1 MLDILHDSSAADH
14 HCLPWVHS
22 PVSIDAM
29 SGTAPKSKKDKKA
42 AKALKAKAP
51 KASKTPKAP
60 KAGKNAAARATIPAL
75 PPDLG
80 LSPLAQERADR
91 GAKLA
96 TQVER
101 SWNADWVAPAGR
113 KDPVAILEAES
124 AQRIQHLIPIRYGR
138 MLASPFTFFRG
149 AAAIMAADLA
159 PLPTSNLRA
168 QSSGDAHLLNFGVFA
183 APDRRLVFDLN
194 DFDQT
199 LPAPIE
205 WDLKR
210 LAASCV
216 IAARDVG
223 AGETVARTVATAAT
237 DAYRWAM
244 WRFAAMRHL
253 EVFYH
258 RIEVGGDLPLLN
270 KRADKASLS
279 QMSKDF
285 AKAETRTSV
294 GSLERFAE
302 RLPDGSFR
310 LHEELPLVE
319 RLTGHHVLDVVK
331 EDFARY
337 TRTLDPEKAAVIER
351 YRFQDV
357 ARKVV
362 GVGSV
367 GIEAYI
373 ILLVGDRDDDPLFLQ
388 LKEVKESVFAPY
400 AGPSMYEHQGE
411 RVVRGQ
417 KVMQTTGD
425 LFLGWLSHDGDPSP
439 DYYMRQLRDKKGSIK
454 IERLSETGL
463 RLYAEECGAV
473 LARAHARS
481 GDAATI
487 AGYLGH
493 GPDIADAITEFAVRY
508 ADQNEL
514 DYQALL
520 QAESDGR
527 IQVQRGL

>member
-1 MLDILHDSSAADH
+1 
-14 HCLPWVHS
+14 
-22 PVSIDAM
+22 M
-29 SGTAPKSKKDKKA
+29 SGSAPKAKGTKKDKGK
-42 AKALKAKAP
+42 KKGGGKVAP
-51 KASKTPKAP
+51 IAELL
-60 KAGKNAAARATIPAL
+60 AGDPLA
-75 PPDLG
+75 
-80 LSPLAQERADR
+80 PLAQDRADR
-91 GAKLA
+91 GAYLA
-96 TQVER
+96 TEVER
-101 SWNADWVAPAGR
+101 GWNADWSAPSSR

-124 AQRIQHLIPIRYGR
+124 AQRIQSLIPIRYGR
-138 MLASPFTFFRG
+138 MLVSPFTFFRG

-159 PLPTSNLRA
+159 PLPTSNLRV

-199 LPAPIE
+199 LPAPFE
-205 WDLKR
+205 WDVKR

-216 IAARDVG
+216 IAARDVD
-223 AGETVARTVATAAT
+223 AGEDVARSVAAAAT
-237 DAYRWAM
+237 EAYRLAT
-244 WRFAAMRHL
+244 WRYAGMRHL
-253 EVFYH
+253 DVFYD
-258 RIEVGGDLPLLN
+258 RIEISEDLPRLQPY
-270 KRADKASLS
+270 ADKDTLS
-279 QMSKDF
+279 RMRKDF
-285 AKAETRTSV
+285 AKAQTRTSV

-302 RLPDGSFR
+302 QQPDGSFR
-310 LHEELPLVE
+310 LHEEPPLVE
-319 RLTGHHVLDVVK
+319 RLTGHHVLDLVR
-331 EDFARY
+331 EDFDRY

-400 AGPSMYEHQGE
+400 AGPSVYEHQGE

-425 LFLGWLSHDGDPSP
+425 LFLGWLNHAGEGSP
-439 DYYMRQLRDKKGSIK
+439 DYYVRQLRDKKGSVK
-454 IERLSETGL
+454 IERLNASGL
-463 RLYAEECGAV
+463 RLYAQECGAV

-487 AGYLGH
+487 AGYLGK
-493 GPDIADAITEFAVRY
+493 DREFDDAITEFAVRY
-508 ADQNEL
+508 ADQNER

-520 QAESDGR
+520 QAERDGR
-527 IQVQRGL
+527 IAVQRGL

>member
-1 MLDILHDSSAADH
+1 
-14 HCLPWVHS
+14 
-22 PVSIDAM
+22 M
-29 SGTAPKSKKDKKA
+29 SGSAPKSKKDKKQA
-42 AKALKAKAP
+42 DKAP
-51 KASKTPKAP
+51 KVKKGK
-60 KAGKNAAARATIPAL
+60 KAGRQPVPTPAPL
-75 PPDLG
+75 AKLA
-80 LSPLAQERADR
+80 PLAQERADA

-96 TQVER
+96 EQVQR
-101 SWNADWVAPAGR
+101 GWNADWTPPADR
-113 KDPVAILEAES
+113 KDPVSILEGES
-124 AQRIQHLIPIRYGR
+124 AQRIQQLIPIRYGR
-138 MLASPFTFFRG
+138 MLATPFTFFRG

-183 APDRRLVFDLN
+183 SPDRRLVFDLN

-223 AGETVARTVATAAT
+223 ASDEIARTVAASAT
-237 DAYRWAM
+237 QAYRWAM
-244 WRFAAMRHL
+244 WSFAGMRHL
-253 EVFYH
+253 DLYYH
-258 RIEVGGDLPLLN
+258 RLEVHDDLPRLS
-270 KRADKASLS
+270 KRTDKASLS
-279 QMSKDF
+279 QLRKDF

-294 GSLERFAE
+294 GSLGRFAE

-310 LHEELPLVE
+310 LHEEPPLVE
-319 RLTGHHVLDVVK
+319 RLDSHHVLDVVK

-337 TRTLDPEKAAVIER
+337 TSTLDPEKAAVIER

-400 AGPSMYEHQGE
+400 AGPSIYSHEGE

-425 LFLGWLSHDGDPSP
+425 VFLGWLNHSGEGSP
-439 DYYMRQLRDKKGSIK
+439 DYYVRQLRDKKGSIK
-454 IERLSETGL
+454 IERLTESGL
-463 RLYAEECGAV
+463 RLYAEECGTV

-493 GPDIADAITEFAVRY
+493 DEEIVDAIEEFAVRY
-508 ADQNEL
+508 ADQNER

-520 QAESDGR
+520 QAEADGR

>member
-1 MLDILHDSSAADH
+1 
-14 HCLPWVHS
+14 
-22 PVSIDAM
+22 M
-29 SGTAPKSKKDKKA
+29 SGSAPKAKGSKKDKGKKKGG
-42 AKALKAKAP
+42 AKADPLSALL
-51 KASKTPKAP
+51 
-60 KAGKNAAARATIPAL
+60 AGDP
-75 PPDLG
+75 
-80 LSPLAQERADR
+80 LSPLAQDRADR
-91 GAKLA
+91 GAYLA
-96 TQVER
+96 TEVER
-101 SWNADWVAPAGR
+101 GWNAEWAAPSGR

-124 AQRIQHLIPIRYGR
+124 AQRIQSLIPIRYGR
-138 MLASPFTFFRG
+138 MLVSPFTFFRG

-199 LPAPIE
+199 LPAPFE

-216 IAARDVG
+216 IAARDVD
-223 AGETVARTVATAAT
+223 AGEEVARSVAAAAT
-237 DAYRWAM
+237 EAYRLSM
-244 WRFAAMRHL
+244 WRYAGMRHL
-253 EVFYH
+253 DVFYD
-258 RIEVGGDLPLLN
+258 RIEISDDLPRLQQY
-270 KRADKASLS
+270 ADKETLS
-279 QMSKDF
+279 RLRKDF
-285 AKAETRTSV
+285 AKAQTRTSV
-294 GSLERFAE
+294 ASLERFAE
-302 RLPDGSFR
+302 QQPDGSFR
-310 LHEELPLVE
+310 LHEEPPLVE
-319 RLTGHHVLDVVK
+319 RLSGHHVLDVVR
-331 EDFARY
+331 EDFDRY

-400 AGPSMYEHQGE
+400 AGPSVYDHQGE

-425 LFLGWLSHDGDPSP
+425 VFLGWLNHAGEGSP
-439 DYYMRQLRDKKGSIK
+439 DYYVRQLRDKKGSVK
-454 IERLSETGL
+454 IERLNASGL
-463 RLYAEECGAV
+463 RLYAQECGAV

-487 AGYLGH
+487 AGYLGE
-493 GPDIADAITEFAVRY
+493 DREFVDALTEFAVRY
-508 ADQNEL
+508 ADQNER
-514 DYQALL
+514 DYEALL
-520 QAESDGR
+520 QAERDGR

>member
-1 MLDILHDSSAADH
+1 MGGS
-14 HCLPWVHS
+14 
-22 PVSIDAM
+22 
-29 SGTAPKSKKDKKA
+29 
-42 AKALKAKAP
+42 AP
-51 KASKTPKAP
+51 KAKKGKDKSEKGGKGKKHGTGVDGDVRALDELRAASE
-60 KAGKNAAARATIPAL
+60 AGLA
-75 PPDLG
+75 
-80 LSPLAQERADR
+80 PLAQERASA

-96 TQVER
+96 TEVER
-101 SWNADWVAPAGR
+101 GWNAEWAAQPGR

-124 AQRIQHLIPIRYGR
+124 AERIQPLIPIRYGR

-149 AAAIMAADLA
+149 SAAIMAADLA

-199 LPAPIE
+199 LPAPFE

-216 IAARDVG
+216 IAARDVD
-223 AGETVARTVATAAT
+223 AGEDVARSVAAAAT

-244 WRFAAMRHL
+244 WRYASMRHL
-253 EVFYH
+253 DVFYD
-258 RIEVGGDLPLLN
+258 RIEVSEDMPLLS
-270 KRADKASLS
+270 KHADKATLS
-279 QMSKDF
+279 RMRKDF
-285 AKAETRTSV
+285 AKAQTRTSV
-294 GSLERFAE
+294 GSLGQFAE
-302 RLPDGSFR
+302 KGEDGLFR
-310 LHEELPLVE
+310 LHEEIPLVE
-319 RLTGHHVLDVVK
+319 RLTAHEVRDLVE
-331 EDFARY
+331 EDFTRY
-337 TRTLDPEKAAVIER
+337 TRTLDPEKAAVIDR

-400 AGPSMYEHQGE
+400 AGPSIYAHQGE

-425 LFLGWLSHDGDPSP
+425 VFLGWLNHGGEGSP
-439 DYYMRQLRDKKGSIK
+439 DYYMRQLRDKKGSVK
-454 IERLSETGL
+454 IERLSASGL

-481 GDAATI
+481 GDAATK
-487 AGYLGH
+487 AGYLGA
-493 GPDIADAITEFAVRY
+493 GPEIVEAITEFAVRY

-520 QAESDGR
+520 QAEADGR
-527 IQVQRGL
+527 ITVQRGL

>member
-1 MLDILHDSSAADH
+1 
-14 HCLPWVHS
+14 
-22 PVSIDAM
+22 M
-29 SGTAPKSKKDKKA
+29 SGSAPKAKGTKKDKGK
-42 AKALKAKAP
+42 KKGGGKVAP
-51 KASKTPKAP
+51 IAELL
-60 KAGKNAAARATIPAL
+60 AGDPLA
-75 PPDLG
+75 
-80 LSPLAQERADR
+80 PLAQDRADR
-91 GAKLA
+91 GAYLA
-96 TQVER
+96 TEVER
-101 SWNADWVAPAGR
+101 GWNADWSAPSSR

-124 AQRIQHLIPIRYGR
+124 AQRIQSLIPIRYGR
-138 MLASPFTFFRG
+138 MLVSPFTFFRG

-159 PLPTSNLRA
+159 PLPTSNLRV

-199 LPAPIE
+199 LPAPFE
-205 WDLKR
+205 WDVKR

-216 IAARDVG
+216 IAARDVD
-223 AGETVARTVATAAT
+223 AGEDVARSVAAAAT
-237 DAYRWAM
+237 EAYRLAT
-244 WRFAAMRHL
+244 WRYAGMRHL
-253 EVFYH
+253 DVFYD
-258 RIEVGGDLPLLN
+258 RIEISEDLPRLQPY
-270 KRADKASLS
+270 ADKDTLS
-279 QMSKDF
+279 RMRKDF
-285 AKAETRTSV
+285 AKAQTRTSV

-302 RLPDGSFR
+302 QQPDGSFR
-310 LHEELPLVE
+310 LHEEPPLVE
-319 RLTGHHVLDVVK
+319 RLTGHHVLDLVR
-331 EDFARY
+331 EDFDRY

-400 AGPSMYEHQGE
+400 AGPSVYEHQGE

-425 LFLGWLSHDGDPSP
+425 LFLGWLNHAGEGSP
-439 DYYMRQLRDKKGSIK
+439 DYYVRQLRDKKGSVK
-454 IERLSETGL
+454 IERLNPSGL
-463 RLYAEECGAV
+463 RLYAQECGAV

-487 AGYLGH
+487 AGYLGK
-493 GPDIADAITEFAVRY
+493 DREFDDAITEFAVRY
-508 ADQNEL
+508 ADQNER

-520 QAESDGR
+520 QAERDGR
-527 IQVQRGL
+527 IAVQRGL

>member
-1 MLDILHDSSAADH
+1 
-14 HCLPWVHS
+14 
-22 PVSIDAM
+22 M
-29 SGTAPKSKKDKKA
+29 SGSAPKSKKDKKSAGKGPKAEKAKKPGKA
-42 AKALKAKAP
+42 AKPP
-51 KASKTPKAP
+51 KGAY
-60 KAGKNAAARATIPAL
+60 PA
-75 PPDLG
+75 PDLG
-80 LSPLAQERADR
+80 LAALAQERADR

-96 TQVER
+96 TEVER
-101 SWNADWVAPAGR
+101 SWNAEWAPPADR

-124 AQRIQHLIPIRYGR
+124 AQRIQPLIPIRYGR

-149 AAAIMAADLA
+149 SAAIMAADLA
-159 PLPTSNLRA
+159 PLPTSNLRV

-183 APDRRLVFDLN
+183 SPDRRLVFDLN

-199 LPAPIE
+199 LPAPFE

-216 IAARDVG
+216 IAARDVD
-223 AGETVARTVATAAT
+223 AGEEVARSVAAAAV
-237 DAYRWAM
+237 DAYRWSM
-244 WRFAAMRHL
+244 WSFAAMRHL
-253 EVFYH
+253 DVYYH
-258 RIEVGGDLPLLN
+258 RREITHDLPILSR
-270 KRADKASLS
+270 RADKASLS
-279 QMSKDF
+279 QMRKDF

-310 LHEELPLVE
+310 LHEEPPLVE
-319 RLTGHHVLDVVK
+319 RLTGHHVLDVVQ

-337 TRTLDPEKAAVIER
+337 TSTLDPEKAAVIER

-400 AGPSMYEHQGE
+400 AGPSTYAHNGE

-425 LFLGWLSHDGDPSP
+425 VFLGWLNHAGDGSP
-439 DYYMRQLRDKKGSIK
+439 DYYVRQLRDKKGSVK
-454 IERLSETGL
+454 IERLTETGL
-463 RLYAEECGAV
+463 RVYAEECGAV

-487 AGYLGH
+487 AGYLGTD
-493 GPDIADAITEFAVRY
+493 PEIVDAITEFGARY
-508 ADQNEL
+508 ADQNER

-520 QAESDGR
+520 QAEVDGR
-527 IQVQRGL
+527 IQVLRGL

>member
-1 MLDILHDSSAADH
+1 
-14 HCLPWVHS
+14 
-22 PVSIDAM
+22 M
-29 SGTAPKSKKDKKA
+29 SGSAPKAKGSKKDKGK
-42 AKALKAKAP
+42 KKGGGKTDAL
-51 KASKTPKAP
+51 
-60 KAGKNAAARATIPAL
+60 AARFPAD
-75 PPDLG
+75 P
-80 LSPLAQERADR
+80 LSKLAQDRADR
-91 GAKLA
+91 GAALA
-96 TQVER
+96 TEVER
-101 SWNADWVAPAGR
+101 GWNADWSAPADR

-124 AQRIQHLIPIRYGR
+124 AQRIQSLIPIRYGR
-138 MLASPFTFFRG
+138 MLASPFTFYRG

-199 LPAPIE
+199 LPAPFE

-216 IAARDVG
+216 IAARDVE
-223 AGETVARTVATAAT
+223 AGEEVARSVASAAT
-237 DAYRWAM
+237 DAYRLAM
-244 WRFAAMRHL
+244 WRYAGMRHL
-253 EVFYH
+253 EVFYD
-258 RIEVGGDLPLLN
+258 RIEISEDLPRL
-270 KRADKASLS
+270 REYADKETLS
-279 QMSKDF
+279 RMKKDF
-285 AKAETRTSV
+285 AKAQTRTSV
-294 GSLERFAE
+294 ASLERFAE
-302 RLPDGSFR
+302 QQPDGSFR
-310 LHEELPLVE
+310 LHEEPPLVE
-319 RLTGHHVLDVVK
+319 RLTGHHVLDVVR
-331 EDFARY
+331 EDFDRY
-337 TRTLDPEKAAVIER
+337 TTTLDPEKAAVIER

-400 AGPSMYEHQGE
+400 AGPSVYAHQGE

-425 LFLGWLSHDGDPSP
+425 VFLGWLNHAGEGSP
-439 DYYMRQLRDKKGSIK
+439 DYYVRQLRDKKGSVK
-454 IERLSETGL
+454 IERLNPSGL
-463 RLYAEECGAV
+463 RLYAQECGAV

-487 AGYLGH
+487 AGYLGT
-493 GPDIADAITEFAVRY
+493 DSEFVDAVTEFAVRY
-508 ADQNEL
+508 ADQNER
-514 DYQALL
+514 DYEALL
-520 QAESDGR
+520 QAERDGR
-527 IQVQRGL
+527 IAVERGL

>member
-1 MLDILHDSSAADH
+1 
-14 HCLPWVHS
+14 
-22 PVSIDAM
+22 M
-29 SGTAPKSKKDKKA
+29 SGSAPKAKGSKKDKGK
-42 AKALKAKAP
+42 KKGGGNGAP
-51 KASKTPKAP
+51 IEELL
-60 KAGKNAAARATIPAL
+60 AGDPLA
-75 PPDLG
+75 
-80 LSPLAQERADR
+80 PLAQDRADR
-91 GAKLA
+91 GAYLA
-96 TQVER
+96 TEVER
-101 SWNADWVAPAGR
+101 GWNAEWAAPAGR

-124 AQRIQHLIPIRYGR
+124 AQRIQSLIPIRYGR
-138 MLASPFTFFRG
+138 MLVSPFTFFRG

-199 LPAPIE
+199 LPAPFE
-205 WDLKR
+205 WDVKR

-216 IAARDVG
+216 IAARDVD
-223 AGETVARTVATAAT
+223 AGEDVARSVAQVATE
-237 DAYRWAM
+237 AYRLAM
-244 WRFAAMRHL
+244 WRYAGMRHL
-253 EVFYH
+253 DVFYD
-258 RIEVGGDLPLLN
+258 RIEVSEDLPRLQPY
-270 KRADKASLS
+270 ADKETLS
-279 QMSKDF
+279 RMRKDF
-285 AKAETRTSV
+285 AKAQTRTSV

-302 RLPDGSFR
+302 QQPDGSFR
-310 LHEELPLVE
+310 LHEEPPLVE
-319 RLTGHHVLDVVK
+319 RLTGHHVLDLVK
-331 EDFARY
+331 EDFDRY

-400 AGPSMYEHQGE
+400 AGPSIYAHQGE

-425 LFLGWLSHDGDPSP
+425 VFLGWLKHAGEGSP
-439 DYYMRQLRDKKGSIK
+439 DYYVRQLRDKKGSVK
-454 IERLSETGL
+454 IERLNASGL
-463 RLYAEECGAV
+463 RLYAQECGAV

-487 AGYLGH
+487 AGYLGR
-493 GPDIADAITEFAVRY
+493 DRAFDDAITEFAVRY
-508 ADQNEL
+508 ADQNER
-514 DYQALL
+514 DYEALL
-520 QAESDGR
+520 QAERDGR
-527 IQVQRGL
+527 IEVQRGL

>member
-1 MLDILHDSSAADH
+1 MRATGVAAK
-14 HCLPWVHS
+14 
-22 PVSIDAM
+22 IGGM
-29 SGTAPKSKKDKKA
+29 SGSAPKAKGTKKDKSKKKGGGT
-42 AKALKAKAP
+42 P
-51 KASKTPKAP
+51 ASLTPLLTADP
-60 KAGKNAAARATIPAL
+60 LTPRAQ
-75 PPDLG
+75 D
-80 LSPLAQERADR
+80 RADR
-91 GAKLA
+91 GAYLA
-96 TQVER
+96 TEVER
-101 SWNADWVAPAGR
+101 SWNADWTAPANR

-124 AQRIQHLIPIRYGR
+124 AQRIQSLIPIRYGR

-199 LPAPIE
+199 LPAPFE

-216 IAARDVG
+216 IAARDVD
-223 AGETVARTVATAAT
+223 AGEEVARSVAAAAT
-237 DAYRWAM
+237 EAYRLAM
-244 WRFAAMRHL
+244 WRYAGMRHL
-253 EVFYH
+253 DVFYD
-258 RIEVGGDLPLLN
+258 RIEVADDLPRL
-270 KRADKASLS
+270 REYADKDTLS
-279 QMSKDF
+279 RMKKDF
-285 AKAETRTSV
+285 AKAQTRTSV

-302 RLPDGSFR
+302 RDADGTFR
-310 LHEELPLVE
+310 LHEEPPLVE
-319 RLTGHHVLDVVK
+319 RLTGHHVVDVVK
-331 EDFARY
+331 EDFDRY
-337 TRTLDPEKAAVIER
+337 TQTLDPEKAAVISR

-388 LKEVKESVFAPY
+388 LKEVGESVLAPY
-400 AGPSMYEHQGE
+400 AGPSIYEHQGE

-425 LFLGWLSHDGDPSP
+425 VFLGWLNHAGEGSP
-439 DYYMRQLRDKKGSIK
+439 DYYVRQLRDKKGSIK
-454 IERLSETGL
+454 IERLSGSGL

-481 GDAATI
+481 GDAATM
-487 AGYLGH
+487 AGYLGKDTEIV
-493 GPDIADAITEFAVRY
+493 GAITEFAVKY
-508 ADQNEL
+508 ADQNEQ
-514 DYQALL
+514 DYEALL
-520 QAESDGR
+520 QAERDGR
-527 IQVQRGL
+527 ITVQRGL